1 MTDGTY
7 AAFVVLTFLGAIL
20 ASTLVNADKVIRK
33 DGSRVILMKRPT
45 WRSEIFGLFEVL
57 STDWYIVLLFPMF
70 FASNFFYTYHFQDVN
85 AAKFDLRTRSLN
97 GVLYWAM
104 QMVGAG
110 VFGLALDSP
119 FVSRRTRAKAALG
132 ALFVCTFGTSPDFL
146 KLFTKNTNDP
156 PAIWGGGYAFQ
167 LTYDRTSNPNS
178 GDAVTHVPPETFLD
192 WTSAGYG
199 GPLVLYMFYGFFD
212 GSPFPLF
219 LPSLTNP

>member
-1 MTDGTY
+1 
-7 AAFVVLTFLGAIL
+7 
-20 ASTLVNADKVIRK
+20 
-33 DGSRVILMKRPT
+33 MKHPT
-45 WRSEIFGLFEVL
+45 WQSEILGLFEVL
-57 STDWYIVLLFPMF
+57 TTDWYIVLLFPMF

-85 AAKFDLRTRSLN
+85 ASKFDLRTRSLN

-132 ALFVCTFGTSPDFL
+132 ALFVCTFGISYNPDL
-146 KLFTKNTNDP
+146 LQNTDNP

-178 GDAVTHVPPETFLD
+178 GDAVKNVPPENLLD

-212 GSPFPLF
+212 GSSSPFLSFPF
-219 LPSLTNP
+219 SLTPF